1 MIAASESDRHDQ
13 AVIASWD
20 RCQYQYNLAR
30 DASYSIL
37 RLQST
42 EVAPRLEAMVE
53 RTGGRRG
60 IFRQL
65 AEVALKVGHCLV
77 LSDTDQILVRLES
90 KNKGHS
96 EFERYGIA
104 LGSCWNERIAGTNGV
119 TMALSQGETFTVR
132 GKDHFFS
139 KLYPFACTAV
149 PLFDA
154 RNEMI
159 GAVNLSTIDR
169 GNPAEYL
176 FAQQLLEQAA
186 RQIQRILFEQDFS
199 DALILSISDPG
210 TNGLLAKDELIA
222 VDGSG
227 IICGAT
233 RRARQLPN
241 GKNTINLEGQPVE
254 AIVGFTVDD
263 LTREPGKVL
272 RMRFDTGTLLNVS
285 VQETKPVR
293 YPGRGWCNGDL
304 QQRRGSI
311 RRRLAPSLRE
321 LSVGSRLMVGI
332 LEQAQVCFHEGIPF
346 LLEGESGTGKTEL
359 VKALHTAAGNSS
371 SHLVT
376 IDCAALADSSKD
388 EPDISS
394 LLQHAHIAQALQGIG
409 NTSVTLVLENIGEMP
424 GYGQTRL
431 RSLLETI
438 ESDEQIKDD
447 RQEGSPLRVVAT
459 TRQDL
464 RAAVRDGFF
473 REDLYY
479 LLCGARFVLPPLRQ
493 REGRVTLARAIA
505 AHLAGTAIELTDE
518 SIDAIQR
525 YDWPGNVRELR
536 NALRQSLI
544 AGNSERISL
553 IDLSQFATLDS
564 EPVHRNRYP
573 SCSRP
578 PIKLYDEKTTLMDAL
593 LGANWNVT
601 RAARNLGISRATMH
615 RKMQQY
621 SITRPAKG
629 A

>member
-1 MIAASESDRHDQ
+1 MVALESDSHEK

-37 RLQST
+37 RLQAT
-42 EVAPRLEAMVE
+42 EVAPRLEALVE

-65 AEVALKVGHCLV
+65 AEVAFKVGHCLV
-77 LSDTDQILVRLES
+77 LSDADRIIVRLES
-90 KNKGHS
+90 KNKGYS

-104 LGSCWNERIAGTNGV
+104 VGSCWNERIAGTNGV

-139 KLYPFACTAV
+139 RLCPFACTAV
-149 PLFDA
+149 PLLDA

-159 GAVNLSTIDR
+159 GAVNLSTIDH

-186 RQIQRILFEQDFS
+186 RQIQRILFKQHFS
-199 DALILSISDPG
+199 DALILAVSDPDSS
-210 TNGLLAKDELIA
+210 GLLLNDELIA

-233 RRARQLPN
+233 RRAAHLAN
-241 GKNTINLEGQPVE
+241 GKNMTTLEGQPVE

-263 LTREPGKVL
+263 LSRVPGQI
-272 RMRFDTGTLLNVS
+272 RSRRFDTGAVLQVA
-285 VQETKPVR
+285 VQETKPPH
-293 YPGRGWCNGDL
+293 YPGRGWSRGK
-304 QQRRGSI
+304 QQLRGFT

-321 LSVGSRLMVGI
+321 LSVGSRTMTAI
-332 LEQAQVCFHEGIPF
+332 LEQAQVCFHNGIPF

-359 VKALHTAAGNSS
+359 IKALHTAAGESS
-371 SHLVT
+371 AQLVT
-376 IDCAALADSSKD
+376 IDCAALADNSQD
-388 EPDISS
+388 EHEIGA
-394 LLQHAHIAQALQGIG
+394 LLEHAHVAQALQGIG
-409 NTSVTLVLENIGEMP
+409 NTSATLLLENIGEMP
-424 GYGQTRL
+424 SYGQTRL

-438 ESDEQIKDD
+438 ESDEQIRDD
-447 RQEGSPLRVVAT
+447 RQQGSALRVVAT
-459 TRQDL
+459 SRQDL
-464 RAAVRDGFF
+464 RAAVQEGFF

-493 REGRVTLARAIA
+493 REGRALLARAIA
-505 AHLAGTAIELTDE
+505 THWAGTAIALTAE
-518 SIDAIQR
+518 SINAIQH
-525 YDWPGNVRELR
+525 YTWPGNVRELR
-536 NALRQSLI
+536 NTLRQALL

-553 IDLSQFATLDS
+553 LDLSRFATMDS
-564 EPVHRNRYP
+564 EVALQHRETSGNG
-573 SCSRP
+573 P
-578 PIKLYDEKTTLMDAL
+578 PTALCDEKTILLDAL
-593 LGANWNVT
+593 LGTNWNVA

-615 RKMQQY
+615 RKMKQY
-621 SITRPAKG
+621 KIARPGKG
-629 A
+629 V